1 MRLALLSVAFV
12 LCSLNPLAAQQLQP
26 RAPLDPGPV
35 RVPPLNAETL
45 AALNGPPRFELQMKF
60 RDAVRARLDASGAL
74 TSRAAAAL
82 DVDLGDLRA
91 LLASA
96 GASLRPLVMLP
107 EARITELEQRAAA
120 RSGRAQP
127 DLAGMFAVQLPD
139 ADAEQLAA
147 FGELLRAH
155 PRVEFA
161 QLELLAP
168 PPPGDIAPATP
179 DLSGNQ
185 GYFGASSG
193 MNVDYAHSVGARGLG
208 VRIADCEYGWNPDHE
223 DLNDIS
229 IGLEPGQTIHPTVY
243 SNGWDSHGTA
253 VVGETSAVD
262 NGYGVTGIA
271 PDAHVGTY
279 TEWSVEQGLR
289 RVTAITNAI
298 ADSAVGDVV
307 LLEMQTGGA
316 GGGLGPAELNGA
328 VFTVVKAGTDAG
340 VVVVGAAGN
349 GAQDLDAPAYAGYL
363 AQGDSGAIIVGAGS
377 ANSNHSMLSFST
389 FGSRV
394 NVQGWG
400 TSVFT
405 LGYGGFAQYGG
416 DKNQRYTSSFNGTSS
431 ASPFVAAACAILQSE
446 AKALF
451 GVPLA
456 SQQLRQLLIDTG
468 TPQGGGG
475 HVGPLPDLEA
485 ALLALPFL
493 DTFPAEWSDLGGGLA
508 GVNGVPALEGEGTLF
523 PGSTVKLKLSD
534 SKFFSNAWLVWGVSR
549 IDLGFKGGVMIPAP
563 DILTGPLFVNF
574 GGNATAQGPMPAGV
588 PSDVPIY
595 LQFWIDDDTRPL
607 GWTASNAVQVVT
619 P

>member
-1 MRLALLSVAFV
+1 MSMRLALLAALAV
-12 LCSLNPLAAQQLQP
+12 LVPALALPAQQLAP
-26 RAPLDPGPV
+26 RAPLDLGPV
-35 RVPPLNAETL
+35 RVPPLDAATL
-45 AALNGPPRFELQMKF
+45 AALDGPPRFELQVKF
-60 RDAVRARLDASGAL
+60 RDAVLARLDAAGVL
-74 TSRAAAAL
+74 TSRAAVEL
-82 DVDLGDLRA
+82 DEVRA
-91 LLASA
+91 LLDVA
-96 GASLRPLVMLP
+96 GAALRPLVMLP
-107 EARITELEQRAAA
+107 EARIEALRERAAT

-127 DLAGMFAVQLPD
+127 DLAGMFALTLPD

-147 FGELLRAH
+147 LGDALRALD
-155 PRVEFA
+155 PVEFA

-179 DLSGNQ
+179 DLTGNQ
-185 GYFGASSG
+185 GYFGAGSG
-193 MNVDYAHSVGARGLG
+193 MNVAYAHSVGARGAG

-243 SNGWDSHGTA
+243 ANAWDSHGTA
-253 VVGETSAVD
+253 VLGETSAVD
-262 NGYGVTGIA
+262 NAYGVTGIA

-279 TEWSVEQGLR
+279 TEWSVQQGLR

-298 ADSAVGDVV
+298 ADSDTGDVV

-377 ANSNHSMLSFST
+377 ANSSHSMLSFST

-400 TSVFT
+400 TSVFS
-405 LGYGGFAQYGG
+405 LGYGGFAEYGG

-431 ASPFVAAACAILQSE
+431 ASPFVASACAILQSK
-446 AKALF
+446 AKELF

-468 TPQGGGG
+468 SAQGGGG
-475 HVGPLPDLEA
+475 HIGPLPDLEA
-485 ALLALPFL
+485 ALGALPFV
-493 DTFPAEWSDLGGGLA
+493 DAFPAEWSDLGGGLA
-508 GVNGVPALEGEGTLF
+508 GANGVPGLVGEGTLF
-523 PGSTVKLKLSD
+523 PGSTVKLKLSN
-534 SKFFSNAWLVWGVSR
+534 SAFLSNAWLLWGVSR

-563 DILTGPLFVNF
+563 DIITGPLFVAF
-574 GGNATAQGPMPAGV
+574 GGTAAAQGPMPSGV

-595 LQFWIDDDTRPL
+595 LQYWIDDATGPL